1 MLIRSLAFIF
11 FLSGFASLIYQVAW
25 QRLLTLHYGVGPLS
39 VTLIVSIYMAGLG
52 VGGLL
57 GGFLAE
63 RIKQRLA
70 LYCIVELLIGVFGLV
85 SLPFLDLLG
94 RYTAGSNYLVSSFY
108 ILLFFFIPTSLMGIT
123 LPLITKIFN
132 HLIQNFLHT
141 VSFLYFINTIGA
153 AVGALFASYILIS
166 FFGMDTAI
174 YLAAIINFVLAGL
187 IFLSRTQKEQP
198 YTPAIRKDTEPI
210 LGSGAYIFVFVTG
223 FLAIG
228 YEIVWFRIVGVLVKS
243 SPYAFST
250 VLSIVLF
257 GIGFGSYRM
266 SKYLREHQTTNKK
279 SLLFLLQFLIGSY
292 VMVVTA
298 AYYYLTKYTA
308 FEILTRASFGIDVH
322 PSLPRIFPSNATDFV
337 FAAYRVLDVF
347 MWPMIFVFLPA
358 LFMGASFPL
367 IAWLALSEHDKEGKT
382 VGRVYFFN
390 TIGNVAGGVV
400 TGFLLLALL
409 GTEITLLVFSLVGIV
424 LGIFVSS
431 FRNRPVSVFT
441 RVAVVMLLVL
451 AGLVFFPKKGNSTKR
466 CINLRGRDS
475 NFILKKG

>member
-1 MLIRSLAFIF
+1 
-11 FLSGFASLIYQVAW
+11 
-25 QRLLTLHYGVGPLS
+25 
-39 VTLIVSIYMAGLG
+39 
-52 VGGLL
+52 
-57 GGFLAE
+57 
-63 RIKQRLA
+63 
-70 LYCIVELLIGVFGLV
+70 
-85 SLPFLDLLG
+85 
-94 RYTAGSNYLVSSFY
+94 
-108 ILLFFFIPTSLMGIT
+108 MGIT

-210 LGSGAYIFVFVTG
+210 LGSAAYIFVFVTG

-266 SKYLREHQTTNKK
+266 SKYLREHQTSDKK

-292 VMVVTA
+292 
-298 AYYYLTKYTA
+298 
-308 FEILTRASFGIDVH
+308 
-322 PSLPRIFPSNATDFV
+322 
-337 FAAYRVLDVF
+337 
-347 MWPMIFVFLPA
+347 
-358 LFMGASFPL
+358 
-367 IAWLALSEHDKEGKT
+367 
-382 VGRVYFFN
+382 
-390 TIGNVAGGVV
+390 
-400 TGFLLLALL
+400 ALL
-409 GTEITLLVFSLVGIV
+409 
-424 LGIFVSS
+424 
-431 FRNRPVSVFT
+431 
-441 RVAVVMLLVL
+441 
-451 AGLVFFPKKGNSTKR
+451 
-466 CINLRGRDS
+466 
-475 NFILKKG
+475 